1 MSNVSLDIGGRRY
14 TVACAPGEEA
24 HIEALGALINAR
36 LAETPGLAGQTEVR
50 TLLYAALLLAD
61 EVAEGQ
67 RGTQAPAAAP
77 KVAEPLENLAER
89 LESLAARLEGSA
101 AAS

>member
-1 MSNVSLDIGGRRY
+1 MSNVTLDVGGRRY
-14 TVACAPGEEA
+14 TVACAPGEES

-67 RGTQAPAAAP
+67 KATKGHQTAPNM
-77 KVAEPLENLAER
+77 AEPLENLAER
-89 LESLAARLEGSA
+89 LELLAARLEGSA